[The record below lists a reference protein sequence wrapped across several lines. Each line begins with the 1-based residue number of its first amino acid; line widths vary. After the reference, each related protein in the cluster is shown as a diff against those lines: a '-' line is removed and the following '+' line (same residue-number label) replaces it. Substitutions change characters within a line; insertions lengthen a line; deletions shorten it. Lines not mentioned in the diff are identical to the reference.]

1 MEYLVVRIG
10 DSEGSASWQ
19 VVDAHGAPQAHS
31 GSGELQQAA
40 EQAEGRRI
48 LVLVP
53 ASEVFRAR
61 LELPARGRRAAVK
74 GARYAL
80 EDRIAGDVENL
91 HFAIGPATGDQ
102 LEVAAVERGKIDG
115 WLDRCADAGL
125 KPAAFHGEGDAL
137 PDLPNASVALLERD
151 TVLLRDGSGQLVAAG
166 SAELAGIA
174 EILCAEHAGE
184 EAVPFRLVI
193 FCEPEREG
201 EAREAMADLAGRDVE
216 VRLLDRGAMPQLA
229 AGALSGRAV
238 NLLQGEFRQ
247 RNNQSRWIRDLA
259 IGLLAVAALYPAYL
273 AMDAWRANR
282 EYQAVASVVDA
293 RLGQLMPDVEGSAR
307 LRTEFDRRI
316 AAADLSAAANSDDF
330 MRLVQALEAGGSEKT
345 QVLALN
351 YGNGSAR
358 LQLRTADMD
367 TLEESRRN
375 LLARGYSVLIQTAAP
390 ESNGSVLGELTIRD
404 ARDR

>member
-1 MEYLVVRIG
+1 METLVVRIG
-10 DSEGSASWQ
+10 DPENGASWQ
-19 VVDAHGAPQAHS
+19 VVDAHGAPQAHG
-31 GSGELQQAA
+31 GSGELEQAA
-40 EQAEGRRI
+40 GLAEGRRV

-80 EDRIAGDVENL
+80 EDRIAGDVESL

-115 WLDRCADAGL
+115 WLGRCADAGL
-125 KPAAFHGEGDAL
+125 KPAALHGEGDAL

-151 TVLLRDGSGQLVAAG
+151 AVLLRDGSGQLVAAG

-174 EILCAEHAGE
+174 EILCGEHAGE

-193 FCEPEREG
+193 FCEPQQEEQ
-201 EAREAMADLAGRDVE
+201 AREAMAGLAGRDVE
-216 VRLLDRGAMPQLA
+216 VRLLEQGVMPQLA
-229 AGALSGRAV
+229 AEALSGRAV

-247 RNNQSRWIRDLA
+247 RNDQSRWIRDLA
-259 IGLLAVAALYPAYL
+259 VGLLAVAVLYPAYL

-293 RLGQLMPDVEGSAR
+293 RLRQLMPDVEGSAR
-307 LRTEFDRRI
+307 LRTEFDLRV
-316 AAADLSAAANSDDF
+316 AAADLSTAVNSDDF
-330 MRLVQALEAGGSEKT
+330 MRLVQALEAVGSDKT

-351 YGNGSAR
+351 YGSGSAR
-358 LQLRTADMD
+358 LQLRAADSD
-367 TLEESRRN
+367 TLGDVRGN
-375 LLARGYSVLIQTAAP
+375 LMARGYSVLIQTAAI